1 MTARYRV
8 EVSKPAG
15 KQIAGL
21 DRTAQNRII
30 DRLTALG
37 DNPRPA
43 GSKKLAG
50 PDAFWRIRVGD
61 YRVIYSIVDAQL
73 VVLVI
78 KIGHRREVYR

>member
-15 KQIAGL
+15 KQIAAL
-21 DRTAQNRII
+21 DRTVQNRII
-30 DRLTALG
+30 DRLTPLG

-61 YRVIYSIVDAQL
+61 YRILYTIEDRRL

>member
-1 MTARYRV
+1 VTARYRV

-15 KQIAGL
+15 KQIAAL
-21 DRTAQNRII
+21 DRTVQNRII
-30 DRLTALG
+30 ARLTALG
-37 DNPRPA
+37 DTPRPA